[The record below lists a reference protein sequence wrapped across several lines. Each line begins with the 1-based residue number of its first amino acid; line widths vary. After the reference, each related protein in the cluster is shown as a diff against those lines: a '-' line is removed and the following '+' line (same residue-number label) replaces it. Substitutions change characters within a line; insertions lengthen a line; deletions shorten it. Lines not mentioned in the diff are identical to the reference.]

1 MNELKIPELSLV
13 VLVGI
18 SGSGKS
24 TFAKRV
30 FKQTEVISSEKCRGM
45 VADEEN
51 NQMAATDEFELL
63 HYVASKRWQNGHL
76 TVVDATNVQTEAR
89 RLLVQLA
96 QKYHCLSVAI
106 VLDVPEKICQA
117 RKEERLDRN
126 FEKHVFGHQR
136 SPLKRSIKNLKKE
149 VLRKVH
155 ESVLGVMALES
166 EAVDPRL

>member
-51 NQMAATDEFELL
+51 NQTAATDEFELL
-63 HYVASKRWQNGHL
+63 HYVAAKRWQNGHL

-117 RKEERLDRN
+117 RKT
-126 FEKHVFGHQR
+126 
-136 SPLKRSIKNLKKE
+136 
-149 VLRKVH
+149 
-155 ESVLGVMALES
+155 
-166 EAVDPRL
+166 